1 MNMVVTFVFGCC
13 VGLVLGAGLILW
25 AAWMDK
31 KHGEMINQDLWEEME
46 VLWKEENNER
56 FNQ

>member
-1 MNMVVTFVFGCC
+1 MNMVVAFVFGCC

-31 KHGEMINQDLWEEME
+31 KRGEMINQDLWEEME
-46 VLWKEENNER
+46 VLWKEENR
-56 FNQ
+56 D